1 MSTKRSKMNSDY
13 AKVAARIGKTTGASK
28 GRTVKPEVKVTPKG
42 TSPLKKKVGVK
53 VKVTW

>member
-1 MSTKRSKMNSDY
+1 MSKRSKMNSDY
-13 AKVAARIGKTTGASK
+13 ARVAARIGKTTGVSQ

-42 TSPLKKKVGVK
+42 TNPLKGKVGVR